1 LLRNSAELIINIFV
15 SFNVQYSIQTFRD
28 KMFFGPLYITLGF
41 NRRYKSGIDQKHEN
55 VITAYVVLL
64 FLICNFV
71 KPQHRKKYFLKY
83 LKQTNMTNKPSRRAF
98 LQTSAISATAMM
110 LPVYAVSSVKEK
122 KQDNSITLNQNPLK
136 IGLMTY
142 TLGKDWDIETII
154 KNCTEAEWKSV
165 ELRTTHKHGVEVTL
179 SAAQREAVKK
189 RFKDSAL
196 ETISLASAFQYHSPD
211 QAEVRKNIEGTRE
224 FIKLARDVG
233 ATGVRVFPN
242 AFTDGTD
249 KEKTMEQIG
258 KALAEVG
265 AYGNDNGVEIRVCV
279 HGKGTNTPPVIKKII
294 DYSQS
299 PYVFVNWNCGEPD
312 SEGEG
317 FEYNFNLL
325 KDRIK
330 GVHMHELYNTKYPYR
345 LFLKLLAE
353 SGYKGYCNAEVGQS
367 CEPAEFMKYYRALFL
382 ALQNAI

>member
-1 LLRNSAELIINIFV
+1 
-15 SFNVQYSIQTFRD
+15 
-28 KMFFGPLYITLGF
+28 
-41 NRRYKSGIDQKHEN
+41 
-55 VITAYVVLL
+55 
-64 FLICNFV
+64 
-71 KPQHRKKYFLKY
+71 
-83 LKQTNMTNKPSRRAF
+83 
-98 LQTSAISATAMM
+98 
-110 LPVYAVSSVKEK
+110 
-122 KQDNSITLNQNPLK
+122 
-136 IGLMTY
+136 MTY

-179 SAAQREAVKK
+179 SVAQRAEVKK

-196 ETISLASAFQYHSPD
+196 ETISLASAFQYHSTD
-211 QAEVRKNIEGTRE
+211 QAEVKMNIEGTKE
-224 FIKLARDVG
+224 YIKLAKDIG
-233 ATGVRVFPN
+233 ATGIRVFPN
-242 AFTDGTD
+242 AFVDGTD

-265 AYGNDNGVEIRVCV
+265 AYGNNNGVEIRVCV

-294 DYSQS
+294 DYSLS
-299 PYVFVNWNCGEPD
+299 PYVYVNWNCGDVD
-312 SEGEG
+312 SQGEG

-330 GVHMHELYNTKYPYR
+330 GVHMHDLYSANYPYR

-353 SGYKGYCNAEVGQS
+353 SGYKGYCNAEIGQN
-367 CEPAEFMKYYRALFL
+367 CEPVTLMKYYRALFL